1 MSEMTISAER
11 RQLFNGT
18 VLLNY
23 LAGKNLSLDVLLPG
37 SLGNLEPILNWL
49 LTRELVEINE
59 GNFYQVSTLGHAT
72 VAAFGKRYRRI
83 LQYFDVFSAVDLESG
98 DFALAHHS
106 EFGSEASWNRFLNEE
121 RWEDLRVPV
130 ALYLGADPVEL
141 VFSHF
146 MKEGRFGFEDG
157 GWEISLLEG
166 LVWNEIEEICE
177 CSLSVDDL
185 SYEGASGHDV
195 LADVTEQGFLLV
207 RELSDHDPEV
217 MGHLARWAPSR
228 QASDWKPD
236 GSMQPF
242 WKTRWALDV
251 A

>member
-1 MSEMTISAER
+1 MSGMTISAER

-23 LAGKNLSLDVLLPG
+23 LAGKNLALDVLLPG

-59 GNFYQVSTLGHAT
+59 QNFYQVSTLGHAT

-106 EFGSEASWNRFLNEE
+106 EFQTDAAWSGFLNEN
-121 RWEDLRVPV
+121 RWEDLRVAV
-130 ALYLGADPVEL
+130 AIHLEADPVEL
-141 VFSHF
+141 VFAHF

-166 LVWNEIEEICE
+166 TVWNEIEEICAS
-177 CSLSVDDL
+177 SLTANDL
-185 SYEGASGHDV
+185 SYGDVSGEEV
-195 LADVTEQGFLLV
+195 LSDVTEQGFLLA

-217 MGHLARWAPSR
+217 ISHLARWAPSR
-228 QASDWKPD
+228 QASESAPD

-242 WKTRWALDV
+242 WKTRWTLDV